1 MKRDDFSI
9 ATSVGRDVLHQARLE
24 EKRLRNAITLVVGL
38 SLVVTVLLGVDYTA
52 ARIMF
57 TYLDPTLGD
66 VSLGPEFLA
75 LTVPIAVVAIHL
87 RIADEGGHT
96 LEYRLR
102 RLAGVGVFV
111 FLFGMAMMI
120 ALVYMD
126 ASDGVGSQGNDAAIQ
141 GVVGNDNL
149 SARDTGET
157 SWAFAAFRA
166 LFSALSPI
174 IFFVGM
180 TLILFVTAYACHQL
194 MKTIGKHYDFFAG
207 ASRRSR
213 ELKHGL
219 AEVEEL
225 GIQIRKDEAAIVRAR
240 KRLPSDPEY
249 RFSQITS
256 AAIADALHGMK
267 RALRTFGET
276 DIVKSGIFTHN
287 GHIPEHIETR
297 EDGAEIIAEIR
308 QATTP
313 YAILKNLGGYPPRE
327 EDE

>member
-126 ASDGVGSQGNDAAIQ
+126 ASDGVG
-141 GVVGNDNL
+141 
-149 SARDTGET
+149 
-157 SWAFAAFRA
+157 
-166 LFSALSPI
+166 
-174 IFFVGM
+174 
-180 TLILFVTAYACHQL
+180 
-194 MKTIGKHYDFFAG
+194 
-207 ASRRSR
+207 
-213 ELKHGL
+213 
-219 AEVEEL
+219 
-225 GIQIRKDEAAIVRAR
+225 
-240 KRLPSDPEY
+240 
-249 RFSQITS
+249 
-256 AAIADALHGMK
+256 
-267 RALRTFGET
+267 
-276 DIVKSGIFTHN
+276 
-287 GHIPEHIETR
+287 
-297 EDGAEIIAEIR
+297 
-308 QATTP
+308 
-313 YAILKNLGGYPPRE
+313 
-327 EDE
+327 